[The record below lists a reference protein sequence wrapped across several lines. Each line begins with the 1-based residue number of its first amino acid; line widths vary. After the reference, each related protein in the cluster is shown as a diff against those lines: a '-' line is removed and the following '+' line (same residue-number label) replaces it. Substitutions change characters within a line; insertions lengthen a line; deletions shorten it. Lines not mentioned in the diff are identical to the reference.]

1 MVSRGHVVAS
11 LRSVRLNV
19 SIMSTSSVTCLKS
32 ELDSHADT
40 CVVGKHAL
48 VVHEHNKMV
57 NVFSYDPKSK
67 GKPAKIVDALVKYV
81 DPFTGAESLIMI
93 NQAIHVDYL
102 EHNLICPMQCRLNGV
117 IVNDT
122 PKFLTDNPTEE
133 SHAMILTD
141 PEDAAH
147 QLSIHLELDGVISY
161 FETCKPT
168 Q

>member
-1 MVSRGHVVAS
+1 MVSGDHVVAS

-19 SIMSTSSVTCLKS
+19 SIKSTSSVTCLKS

-48 VVHEHNKMV
+48 VVHEHNKLV

-102 EHNLICPMQCRLNGV
+102 DHNLICPMQCRLNGV
-117 IVNDT
+117 TVNDT
-122 PKFLTDNPTEE
+122 P
-133 SHAMILTD
+133 
-141 PEDAAH
+141 
-147 QLSIHLELDGVISY
+147 
-161 FETCKPT
+161 
-168 Q
+168 